1 MDMQASQRENN
12 MRSALS
18 TGTRKFVFEIKRL
31 CPEEDQMRSGNMK
44 TRLLL
49 VDDHAVVR
57 SGLRMLLGSHAELEI
72 AGEAGTAE
80 DALQKAGELRPDLIL
95 MDIGLP
101 DKTGIEATREIKRNF
116 PDVRILA
123 LTIHEDEEY
132 FFQMLDA
139 GASGYVPKRAAPE
152 ELLSAIRVAAAGE
165 VYLYPSMAKLLVRD
179 FLNIE
184 RPAGERPNL
193 DGLTDRE
200 REVLTH
206 LAEGVSNDEIAVT
219 LVISPR
225 TVERHR
231 ENIMRKLNLH
241 SRSELVRY
249 AIRKGIIKA

>member
-1 MDMQASQRENN
+1 M
-12 MRSALS
+12 
-18 TGTRKFVFEIKRL
+18 TI
-31 CPEEDQMRSGNMK
+31 
-44 TRLLL
+44 RLLL

-57 SGLRMLLGSHAELEI
+57 SGLKMLLGSQREMEI
-72 AGEAGTAE
+72 VGEAGSAAE
-80 DALQKAGELRPDLIL
+80 ALTETERVQPNVIL

-101 DKTGIEATREIKRNF
+101 DKTGIEATREIKNKF
-116 PDVRILA
+116 PEVYIVA

-152 ELLSAIRVAAAGE
+152 ELITAIKAAANGE
-165 VYLYPSMAKLLVRD
+165 VYLYPSLAKLLVRD
-179 FLNIE
+179 FFGIE
-184 RPAGERPNL
+184 HMADQKINL
-193 DGLTDRE
+193 DGLTERE
-200 REVLTH
+200 REILTH
-206 LAEGVSNDEIAVT
+206 LAEGESNDQIAT
-219 LVISPR
+219 LLVISPK

>member
-1 MDMQASQRENN
+1 M
-12 MRSALS
+12 
-18 TGTRKFVFEIKRL
+18 TI
-31 CPEEDQMRSGNMK
+31 
-44 TRLLL
+44 RLLL

-57 SGLRMLLGSHAELEI
+57 SGLKMLLGSQREMEI
-72 AGEAGTAE
+72 VGEAGSAAE
-80 DALQKAGELRPDLIL
+80 ALTETERVQPNVIL

-101 DKTGIEATREIKRNF
+101 DKTGIEATREIKNKF
-116 PDVRILA
+116 PEVYIVA

-152 ELLSAIRVAAAGE
+152 ELITAIKAAAIGE
-165 VYLYPSMAKLLVRD
+165 VYLYPSLAKLLVRD
-179 FLNIE
+179 FFSIE
-184 RPAGERPNL
+184 HMADQKINL
-193 DGLTDRE
+193 DGLTERE

-206 LAEGVSNDEIAVT
+206 LAEGESNDQIAAL
-219 LVISPR
+219 LVISPK